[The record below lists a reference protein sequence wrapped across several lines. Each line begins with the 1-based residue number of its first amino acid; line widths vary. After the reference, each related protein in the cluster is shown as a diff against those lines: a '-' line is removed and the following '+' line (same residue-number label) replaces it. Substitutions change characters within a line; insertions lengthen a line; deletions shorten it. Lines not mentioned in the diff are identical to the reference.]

1 MLHDLRRT
9 ADGGLT
15 GCQRQQTPAVY
26 LDFCALRI
34 IAETPEL
41 SARFIAAIRRANAS
55 LMVSWMTI
63 AEFSLLTD
71 MRHAKAADAMF
82 RELFLHLFF
91 FECEPFTVMANENAM
106 SDGKHAG
113 PAHGD
118 TELLISILEHAF
130 TGQEPFEMAS
140 IISGDAAFHRPKHD
154 EVGMRGRKA
163 FEAVQQRQKDHPNAR
178 KIAANI
184 LQKLPQRGTA
194 TMALLVALMKPLY
207 DQLPKHNDVIDL
219 LHAIVPCASAE
230 FVVLD
235 GRWAS
240 AVEQAT
246 KRIRKAG
253 HMAPVAKVFSPRRN
267 GISDFLTA
275 LEIFPLGLPSRT
287 DGAA

>member
-1 MLHDLRRT
+1 MLHDLRQGP
-9 ADGGLT
+9 DGVIT
-15 GCQRQQTPAVY
+15 GYQRQQIPAVY

-34 IAETPEL
+34 IAESPEL
-41 SARFIAAIRRANAS
+41 SARFIAAIRHANAS
-55 LMVSWMTI
+55 LMISWMTI
-63 AEFSLLTD
+63 SEFSLLTD

-82 RELFLHLFF
+82 HQLFLHLFF
-91 FECEPFTVMANENAM
+91 FECEPYTVMANENAM
-106 SDGKHAG
+106 SDGKHEG

-118 TELLISILEHAF
+118 TGLLIGMLQHAF
-130 TGQEPFEMAS
+130 AGQEPFEMAS
-140 IISGDAAFHRPKHD
+140 IISGNAAAHRPKHD

-163 FEAVQQRQKDHPNAR
+163 FAAVQQRLKDDPNAR
-178 KIAANI
+178 KIAAKM
-184 LQKLPQRGTA
+184 LQELPQRGTA

-207 DQLPKHNDVIDL
+207 DDRLPKHNDIIDL

-267 GISDFLTA
+267 GIADFLAA
-275 LEIFPLGLPSRT
+275 LEAFP
-287 DGAA
+287 AATA